1 MTSQAKEFDQ
11 YFTPPELAA
20 KLIQSVTVAVP
31 ARVGDFAAG
40 HGELLRAAEARW
52 PVTRCVALDIDP
64 EVVAQLKSSHPAWHT
79 RHCDFTDS
87 QSRDQALRL
96 RGKTLQ
102 LPVIVLNPPFSVR
115 GGASRRVLIAG
126 HLTRCSPA
134 LAFIVEALAYLKHG
148 GQLVAIVPHG
158 VVQGE
163 KDAAARRLLGQHY
176 GLEVVELFARSS
188 FAKCTPRTAIIRL
201 TGGVAPGPEPVESQS
216 ILPADALTA
225 SLLRGRQSN
234 TLVLH
239 SNKRSRLPFVHTTD
253 LGGGVLHKT
262 HKQIAASD
270 LPPVHGPAV
279 LLPRVGKPAVDK
291 IVLFP
296 PGATAVLSDCVFA
309 IECYC
314 EHDTE
319 RVHALLTTNWPSVE
333 AAYGGTCARFISVE
347 GLRELLH
354 RLGCRILPYGQR
366 IKDQTYEVKM
376 AEWLPA
382 PVACSYD

>member
-1 MTSQAKEFDQ
+1 MTSRAKEFDQ

-20 KLIQSVTVAVP
+20 KLIRAVTVAAP

-52 PVTRCVALDIDP
+52 PAARCVALDIDP
-64 EVVAQLKSSHPAWHT
+64 EVVAQLKGSHPAWHT
-79 RHCDFTDS
+79 RYCDFTDA
-87 QSRDQALRL
+87 QARGRALRL
-96 RGKTLQ
+96 RGRTLQ

-115 GGASRRVLIAG
+115 GGASRRVPIAG

-134 LAFIVEALAYLKHG
+134 LAFIVEALSYLKHG

-163 KDAAARRLLGQHY
+163 KDGAARRLLSQHY
-176 GLEVVELFARSS
+176 GLEVVELFARSA

-201 TGGVAPGPEPVESQS
+201 TGGVAIGPALEEKQAM
-216 ILPADALTA
+216 LPDDALIA

-262 HKQIAASD
+262 HKQIAASN

-309 IECYC
+309 IECSC
-314 EHDTE
+314 EHDAE
-319 RVHALLTTNWPSVE
+319 RVHALLTSNWPTVE

-347 GLRELLH
+347 GLRELLQQF
-354 RLGCRILPYGQR
+354 GCRILPYGQR
-366 IKDQTYEVKM
+366 IKDQIADVQRVDR
-376 AEWLPA
+376 LSA
-382 PVACSYD
+382 PVAASYA

>member
-1 MTSQAKEFDQ
+1 MTSRAKEFDQ

-20 KLIQSVTVAVP
+20 KLVQAVTVNAP

-52 PVTRCVALDIDP
+52 PVTSCVALDIDP
-64 EVVAQLKSSHPAWHT
+64 EVVVQLRGSHPEWHT
-79 RHCDFTDS
+79 RYCDFTDA

-96 RGKTLQ
+96 RSQTLQ
-102 LPVIVLNPPFSVR
+102 LSVIVLNPPFSVR
-115 GGASRRVLIAG
+115 GGTSRRVPIAG

-163 KDAAARRLLGQHY
+163 KDATARRLLGQHY
-176 GLEVVELFARSS
+176 GLEVVELFARSA
-188 FAKCTPRTAIIRL
+188 FARCTPRTAIIRL
-201 TGGVAPGPEPVESQS
+201 TGGVAPGPIPAESQAV
-216 ILPADALTA
+216 LPADALTA

-234 TLVLH
+234 TLALH
-239 SNKRSRLPFVHTTD
+239 SLKRSRLPFVHTTD

-262 HKQIAASD
+262 RKQIAVPH

-291 IVLFP
+291 IVVFP

-309 IECYC
+309 IECNC
-314 EHDTE
+314 EHDAE
-319 RVHALLTTNWPSVE
+319 RVHALLTTNWPTVE

-354 RLGCRILPYGQR
+354 RFGCRILPYGQR
-366 IKDQTYEVKM
+366 IKDQTTEVKRP
-376 AEWLPA
+376 ERLPV
-382 PVACSYD
+382 PVASYA